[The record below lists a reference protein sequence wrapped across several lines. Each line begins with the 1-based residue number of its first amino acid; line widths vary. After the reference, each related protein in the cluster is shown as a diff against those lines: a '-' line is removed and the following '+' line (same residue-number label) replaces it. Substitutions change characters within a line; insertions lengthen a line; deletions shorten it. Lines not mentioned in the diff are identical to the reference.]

1 MMKFYIL
8 IFLFGGL
15 VASCQSQNDG
25 SSEPPTVKVENDDS
39 QMNEAI
45 KAATA
50 TLPQFKAAL
59 QSNNQNLE
67 NFALKVRFDLD
78 HEGGE
83 HIWVNSLSLKN
94 NKFYGVIGNEP
105 EFTKEIKMG
114 DKIEIDPK
122 RITDW
127 MYVDQGKLKGGYTI
141 RVLRNKM
148 QGEERANFDKEI
160 GFVIED

>member
-15 VASCQSQNDG
+15 TASCQSQNND
-25 SSEPPTVKVENDDS
+25 SSEPPTIKVESDDE
-39 QMNEAI
+39 QMNKAI
-45 KAATA
+45 KTAIA
-50 TLPQFKAAL
+50 TLPQFKTAL
-59 QSNNQNLE
+59 QSKNQNLKY
-67 NFALKVRFDLD
+67 FALKVRFDLANG
-78 HEGGE
+78 GGE

-94 NKFYGVIGNEP
+94 DKFYGVVNNEP
-105 EFTKEIKMG
+105 EFTKEVKMG

-127 MYVDQGKLKGGYTI
+127 MYADLDKLKGGYTI
-141 RVLRNKM
+141 RALRNKLK
-148 QGEERANFDKEI
+148 GEERVQFDKEI